1 MEPLVG
7 IVVVS
12 HSARLAEG
20 TVELVLAATNP
31 GGELDLRVLPVGG
44 TADGEIGTDGDRIVA
59 ALEAADAGAGV
70 VVLADL
76 GSAILATNTALMLM
90 DPDRAER
97 VRLSG
102 GPIVEGA
109 YVAATAAAAGQ
120 SLERVLGQAVAARDF
135 PKDV

>member
-1 MEPLVG
+1 VEPLVG

-44 TADGEIGTDGDRIVA
+44 TADGEIGTDGDRIAA

-70 VVLADL
+70 VVVADL

-90 DPDRAER
+90 DPERADR
-97 VRLSG
+97 VRLSS
-102 GPIVEGA
+102 GPLVEGA
-109 YVAATAAAAGQ
+109 YVAATAAAAGR
-120 SLERVLGQAVAARDF
+120 SLDDVLAQAVAARDF